1 MKRLQTIRTRVLPLL
16 AAALLALLVVWVAL
30 APSESRLGNLV
41 KLVFVHGALVW
52 SGLLAFTLAGALS
65 LVALLAYHLMG
76 AVAPATGRRAA
87 PQARALGRARA
98 PVRSMAPA
106 WYRGA
111 ESAGLA
117 ALVVWVAY
125 VISSMAVT
133 GLAWGQVVA
142 WNEPRV
148 QATGLILL
156 AALVLFIVARLVAN
170 RDFTAVVNLLMGIVP
185 WVVVKQ
191 AGVIRHPVDP
201 IGGSESAAI
210 QLFYGLILLTVVG
223 LTLTLIAWLWAGTD
237 LRADSPPEIVEG
249 TPAHPPA
256 GA

>member
-1 MKRLQTIRTRVLPLL
+1 LEIIRKRALPLL
-16 AAALLALLVVWVAL
+16 AAGLFALLLVWVVL

-52 SGLLAFTLAGALS
+52 SGLLAFTLAGVLGLVS
-65 LVALLAYHLMG
+65 LAVRYLLGLIVPSAQG
-76 AVAPATGRRAA
+76 
-87 PQARALGRARA
+87 RAL
-98 PVRSMAPA
+98 V
-106 WYRGA
+106 WYRGT

-117 ALVVWVAY
+117 ALIVWVAY

-133 GLAWGQVVA
+133 GLTWGQLVA

-148 QATGLILL
+148 QAIGLILL
-156 AALVLFIVARLVAN
+156 AAIVLYIVARLVAN
-170 RDFTAVVNLLMGIVP
+170 RDFTAIISVLMGIVP

-210 QLFYGLILLTVVG
+210 QQYYGLILLTMVG
-223 LTLTLIAWLWAGTD
+223 LTLTLIAWLWAGAELKAASLPRSED
-237 LRADSPPEIVEG
+237 GMRAH
-249 TPAHPPA
+249 TPVRE
-256 GA
+256 

>member
-1 MKRLQTIRTRVLPLL
+1 VQEEVVELTRLELLRNRVLPLL
-16 AAALLALLVVWVAL
+16 AVVLLVLLLVWVVL

-52 SGLLAFTLAGALS
+52 SGLLAFTLAGALGLVSLTVRYVLGS
-65 LVALLAYHLMG
+65 LV
-76 AVAPATGRRAA
+76 PAAQRH
-87 PQARALGRARA
+87 A
-98 PVRSMAPA
+98 PV
-106 WYRGA
+106 WYRGT

-117 ALVVWVAY
+117 ALVVWIAY

-133 GLAWGQVVA
+133 GLTWGQIIA

-156 AALVLFIVARLVAN
+156 AALVLFLVARLVAN
-170 RDFTAVVNLLMGIVP
+170 RDFTAIVSVLMGIVP

-201 IGGSESAAI
+201 IGGSESTSI
-210 QLFYGLILLTVVG
+210 QLFYALILLTVAG
-223 LTLTLIAWLWAGTD
+223 LTLTLIAWLWAGAE
-237 LRADSPPEIVEG
+237 LKAASPPEIEDG
-249 TPAHPPA
+249 MLAHTS
-256 GA
+256 GGE